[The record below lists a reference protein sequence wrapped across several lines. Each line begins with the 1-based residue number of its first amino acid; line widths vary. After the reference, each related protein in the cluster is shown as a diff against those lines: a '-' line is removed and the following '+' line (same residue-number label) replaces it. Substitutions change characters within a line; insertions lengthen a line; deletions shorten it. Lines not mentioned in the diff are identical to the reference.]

1 MTTLVQSGITAKLKT
16 IALWTLR
23 GLLAL
28 LFLSASLMKLSSQPD
43 MVTEFAKVGLGQ
55 WFRFLT
61 GTLELAGG
69 IAILVPR
76 TSPFGALL
84 LLCVDV
90 GAFVAQ
96 ISVLHVDWIH
106 TLVIGLAL
114 AAVVFMQRDRLT
126 LAR

>member
-1 MTTLVQSGITAKLKT
+1 MTTLVQSGTTAKWKT

-28 LFLSASLMKLSSQPD
+28 LFLYASLMKLSGQPD
-43 MVTEFAKVGLGQ
+43 MVAEFAKLGLGQ

-84 LLCVDV
+84 LLCVDA

-96 ISVLHVDWIH
+96 ISVLHIDWIH
-106 TLVIGLAL
+106 TVVIGLAL
-114 AAVVFMQRDRLT
+114 AGVVFMQRDRLAS
-126 LAR
+126 AR

>member
-1 MTTLVQSGITAKLKT
+1 
-16 IALWTLR
+16 
-23 GLLAL
+23 
-28 LFLSASLMKLSSQPD
+28 
-43 MVTEFAKVGLGQ
+43 MVDEFAKVGLGQ
-55 WFRFLT
+55 WFRFFT
-61 GTLELAGG
+61 GALELAGA

-106 TLVIGLAL
+106 TIVIGAAL
-114 AAVVFMQRDRLT
+114 AAVVFMQRDRLA